1 LETKFLQEPMMSLPI
16 GANNLALECDVHNFY
31 WRYIFEGKLDV
42 IYVPIKKE
50 NIDISLVAF
59 ILV

>member
-1 LETKFLQEPMMSLPI
+1 MSLQI

-42 IYVPIKKE
+42 IDVPIKKE
-50 NIDISLVAF
+50 NIDISLAALYSF
-59 ILV
+59 YFYLFFLP